1 MSVVLADI
9 LKVIKTLEIWGDPDI
24 EIKGVSHDSRQVRQD
39 YAFVAIKGD
48 KADGYD
54 FVAKAVESGAN
65 VVIAE
70 ELPPGGFDFSR
81 CVWVR
86 VKNSRQCLGPF
97 SSWVYGRPSENMS
110 VVAIT
115 GTNGKT
121 TTTFLLESI
130 LKTANYV
137 PGVVGTIS
145 HRWPGVEVS
154 AANTTPE
161 ASDVQKMLSE
171 MKNSG
176 VTHAIMEASSHGLFM
191 RRLDGCNFD
200 VGVFSNLTHDHLD
213 FHQNMEAYYEAK
225 KILFTELLPLSTK
238 QNVCAAIN
246 IDDSYG
252 FRLAKET
259 KSVPTIKFGSTDDP
273 DIYPSQT
280 KISQDGVKAL
290 VQTPEG
296 PIEIESSLVGAFNLS
311 NILASISVS
320 LKLGIPKAIIIQGI
334 KNLKTVPGR
343 LERVDSK
350 LGAIFVDYA
359 HTPNA
364 LKNVLQA
371 LREVCSGRLVTLMGC
386 GGDRDKTKRPVM
398 GMEAAGGSDFVI
410 ITSDNPRSED
420 PLEIINQIEQG
431 VLSFGFSKT
440 LEDRVNAD
448 IKKGFYIVIT
458 DRKEA
463 IKWAMNRMELHDT
476 LLLAGKGHETYQE
489 IKGIRYPFDDRQ
501 IALQESRE
509 LEAFVCRD
517 NDSPRPLKG
526 TKA

>member
-1 MSVVLADI
+1 LSVTLADI
-9 LKVIKTLEIWGDPDI
+9 LKVIETLEIWGNPDI
-24 EIKGVSHDSRQVRQD
+24 KVKGVSHDSRKVMQD
-39 YAFVAIKGD
+39 YAFVAITGD
-48 KADGYD
+48 KSDGHD
-54 FVAKAVESGAN
+54 FVAKAVERGAN
-65 VVIAE
+65 VVIAQK
-70 ELPPGGFDFSR
+70 LPPRDFDFSK

-86 VKNSRQCLGPF
+86 VENSRQCLGPL
-97 SSWVYGRPSENMS
+97 SSWVYGRPSENMK

-130 LKTANYV
+130 LRTANSV

-161 ASDVQKMLSE
+161 ASDIQKMLSE
-171 MKNSG
+171 MKSSG
-176 VTHAIMEASSHGLFM
+176 VTHVIMEASSHGLFM

-225 KILFTELLPLSTK
+225 KILFTELLPLSSK
-238 QNVCAAIN
+238 RNVCAAIN
-246 IDDSYG
+246 IDDPYG
-252 FRLAKET
+252 FRLANET
-259 KSVPTIKFGSTDDP
+259 ASVSTIKFGSTDDP
-273 DIYPSQT
+273 DICPTQT
-280 KISQDGVKAL
+280 RISQEGVKAL
-290 VQTPEG
+290 IQTPEG

-320 LKLGIPKAIIIQGI
+320 LKLGIPKATIFQGI

-343 LERVDSK
+343 LERVDSRR
-350 LGAIFVDYA
+350 GAIFVDYA

-371 LREVCSGRLVTLMGC
+371 LREVCSGRLITLMGC

-420 PLEIINQIEQG
+420 PLEIISQIEPG
-431 VLSFGFSKT
+431 VLGFGFSKSVDGLVKT
-440 LEDRVNAD
+440 A
-448 IKKGFYIVIT
+448 IKKGSYIVIP

-463 IKWAMNRMELHDT
+463 IKWAMNRMDLHDT

-489 IKGIRYPFDDRQ
+489 IHGIRYPFDDRQ
-501 IALQESRE
+501 IALEESRDPE
-509 LEAFVCRD
+509 TVVSTD
-517 NDSPRPLKG
+517 HDSPRPFEG